1 MPAVLKK
8 IITFFLILQLVMPAN
23 ILAETTEKAD
33 YIQENETSLLEENF
47 VRGEVIVR
55 FDKQFVNTKNPYDLK
70 NLQEILESK
79 DRRVSAV
86 L

>member
-55 FDKQFVNTKNPYDLK
+55 FDKQFVDTNNPYDLK

-79 DRRVSAV
+79 DQRVSAV